1 MKMEQNSAKLY
12 CSKLFVVYSLKVV
25 KNIKFF
31 FLII

>member
-12 CSKLFVVYSLKVV
+12 CKLFVVYSLKVV